1 MRVSALRFAR
11 ICVRGAGRRVR
22 RRRSRVRDDTNR
34 SPFGCARLTGPGVG
48 ILDRVWIWLRFD
60 RNALDAG
67 DALSAVLALIAAL
80 MPAHFGD
87 WSVWDI
93 VIFGC
98 GIAILAIIGLR
109 VVLYLTDRLPA
120 RRRHPRT

>member
-1 MRVSALRFAR
+1 MWTWFR
-11 ICVRGAGRRVR
+11 I
-22 RRRSRVRDDTNR
+22 
-34 SPFGCARLTGPGVG
+34 
-48 ILDRVWIWLRFD
+48 D

-67 DALSAVLALIAAL
+67 DALSAVLALIAVL
-80 MPAHFGD
+80 MPALFGD

-98 GIAILAIIGLR
+98 GIAILAIVALR
-109 VVLYLTDRLPA
+109 VVLHLTDRLPA

>member
-1 MRVSALRFAR
+1 MWTSLR
-11 ICVRGAGRRVR
+11 I
-22 RRRSRVRDDTNR
+22 
-34 SPFGCARLTGPGVG
+34 
-48 ILDRVWIWLRFD
+48 D

-67 DALSAVLALIAAL
+67 DALSAVLALIAVL
-80 MPAHFGD
+80 MPALFGD

-98 GIAILAIIGLR
+98 GIAILAIVGLR
-109 VVLYLTDRLPA
+109 VVVHLTDRLPA